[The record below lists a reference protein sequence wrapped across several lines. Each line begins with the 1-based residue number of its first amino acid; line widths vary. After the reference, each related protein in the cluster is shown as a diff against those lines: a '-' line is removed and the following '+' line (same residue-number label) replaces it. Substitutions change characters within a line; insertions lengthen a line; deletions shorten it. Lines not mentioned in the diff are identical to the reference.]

1 MKLLENTLGLGE
13 IDISSIF
20 VKGIKIILS
29 LLIITILIALFGG
42 VVKTIIDLS
51 LLFSATLDVALR
63 KIILDIL
70 ILLAVVEIF
79 RTTLAYFTEGRIK
92 VTFIIDTILVVI
104 LTETLSLWFNEMA
117 LGRLWAILILIG
129 ALGIMRIIAIKYSP
143 TVRDNLNGGSRA

>member
-79 RTTLAYFTEGRIK
+79 RTTLAYFTEGADKGDI
-92 VTFIIDTILVVI
+92 
-104 LTETLSLWFNEMA
+104 
-117 LGRLWAILILIG
+117 
-129 ALGIMRIIAIKYSP
+129 YH
-143 TVRDNLNGGSRA
+143 